1 MAADGAGRVTESA
14 KIRPQTPTF
23 MKTSPTPRSVEGA
36 PGEVPWSAGAPRAGG
51 QGALMLTTIGTRPR
65 NGDVVDQLL
74 DCHDRI
80 RFFTDLARR
89 LGEARR
95 PPSEEVASVAGQVR
109 RYFAQALPVHVENED
124 RSLAPRLT
132 GRDPAV
138 DDELATMGREHWEQG
153 ELVGRLTEFCAQ
165 LECSPGS
172 HAMVGPA
179 LAETARDLL
188 AFFSVHL
195 GREEHVI
202 FPAVRR
208 LLSPAELAAVSAET
222 RERSQ
227 EASSPVSEPSHQ
239 AAVPKSL
246 S

>member
-1 MAADGAGRVTESA
+1 
-14 KIRPQTPTF
+14 
-23 MKTSPTPRSVEGA
+23 
-36 PGEVPWSAGAPRAGG
+36 
-51 QGALMLTTIGTRPR
+51 MLTTIGTRPR
-65 NGDVVDQLL
+65 SGDVVDQLL
-74 DCHDRI
+74 DCHARI
-80 RFFTDLARR
+80 RSFTDMARR

-95 PPSEEVASVAGQVR
+95 PAPEEVVEVACQVR

-124 RSLAPRLT
+124 RSLSPRLA

-138 DDELATMGREHWEQG
+138 DDELVTMGREHWEQG
-153 ELVGRLTEFCAQ
+153 ELVARLSELCAQ
-165 LECSPGS
+165 LESSPGS

-208 LLSPAELAAVSAET
+208 LLSPEELAVVSAET
-222 RERSQ
+222 RERCA
-227 EASSPVSEPSHQ
+227 EASSLPVGELPRPP
-239 AAVPKSL
+239 AVPKSL